1 MIFFLYFAFV
11 LAGIVIFRAVL
22 PMRVRWGWKT
32 AISAAILAVACKFQ
46 ILHFFGG
53 GMFFAPDISASVLL
67 ISSCLFA
74 VFFIFAVLLAA
85 GEIIRGGF
93 LLYYVLRRRKRPEAF
108 RAVNNRVNLALL
120 GAALLLGTFGVWNGR
135 RVPEVR
141 DVTVFLKNLPPEAE
155 GMRIAVLSDF
165 HVDGLTGTD
174 FIENIVAR
182 TNAQHPDMVV
192 ILGDFVDGSVALR
205 GKELLP
211 LKKLSAR
218 YGVYGIPGNH
228 EYYSGYREWMDF
240 LPTLGIRMLQNSN
253 VRLLDGKMVLAGVT
267 DPAAFLRGGEVPSV
281 KQSLTDVPHDAFKVL
296 LAHQPHLVLRAT
308 EFDVGLQLSGH
319 THGGIVLGLN
329 YLVARYNSGFVS
341 GLYRV
346 GGTAL
351 YVSNGSGI
359 WNGFPVRLGVPSEI
373 TILKLMREK

>member
-1 MIFFLYFAFV
+1 MIFFLYFAFI
-11 LAGIVIFRAVL
+11 LAGIVIFRGVL
-22 PMRVRWGWKT
+22 PMRTHWGWK
-32 AISAAILAVACKFQ
+32 AVISAAVLAVACKFQ

-53 GMFFAPDISASVLL
+53 GMFFAPDIPAGVLL
-67 ISSCLFA
+67 ISSWFFA
-74 VFFIFAVLLAA
+74 VFFIFAVLLTA
-85 GEIIRGGF
+85 GEIVRGGF
-93 LLYYVLRRRKRPEAF
+93 LLYYALRREKRPESF
-108 RAVNNRVNLALL
+108 RIIGNRVNLALL
-120 GAALLLGTFGVWNGR
+120 GTALLLGTFGVWNGR
-135 RVPEVR
+135 RIPEVR
-141 DVTVFLKNLPPEAE
+141 EVSVFLKNLPPEAE
-155 GMRIAVLSDF
+155 GMRIAVLADF
-165 HVDGLTGTD
+165 HVDGLTGAD
-174 FIENIVAR
+174 FINSIVER
-182 TNAQHPDMVV
+182 TNEQHPDLIV

-240 LPTLGIRMLQNSN
+240 LPTLGVRMLQNSN
-253 VRLLDGKMVLAGVT
+253 VRMLDGKIVLAGVT
-267 DPAAFLRGGEVPSV
+267 DPAAFLRGGEAPSV
-281 KQSLTDVPHDAFKVL
+281 KQSLEDVPRDTFKVL
-296 LAHQPHLVLRAT
+296 LAHQPHIVLRAN
-308 EFDVGLQLSGH
+308 EFGVDLQLSGH
-319 THGGIVLGLN
+319 THGGIVLGLD

-346 GGTAL
+346 GGTIL